1 MCDPKRK
8 ESIAISRKGWWV
20 GGCVSLQAHVH
31 HRFSLSVHSTPS
43 INPNSSLSRKKNQ
56 CQVHKDVPRSNAQT
70 INRDPK
76 AIPTTIVNPD
86 EYHPMLRAAGAPL
99 DDAPVAVPVA
109 PLPVALLL
117 PLEALEDPVAA
128 AEPLPVVEAPVPVGL
143 TPTRSVKRAEEV

>member
-1 MCDPKRK
+1 
-8 ESIAISRKGWWV
+8 
-20 GGCVSLQAHVH
+20 
-31 HRFSLSVHSTPS
+31 
-43 INPNSSLSRKKNQ
+43 
-56 CQVHKDVPRSNAQT
+56 
-70 INRDPK
+70 
-76 AIPTTIVNPD
+76 
-86 EYHPMLRAAGAPL
+86 MLRAAGAPL